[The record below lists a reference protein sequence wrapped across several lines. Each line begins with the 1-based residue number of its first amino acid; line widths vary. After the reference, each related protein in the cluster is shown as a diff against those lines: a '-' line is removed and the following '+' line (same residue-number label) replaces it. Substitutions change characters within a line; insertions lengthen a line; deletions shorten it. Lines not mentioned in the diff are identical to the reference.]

1 MGRTSDAK
9 IRLIEAV
16 IELIWTGSY
25 GSTSVDQI
33 CERAGV
39 KKGSFYHFFESKTDL
54 AIAGIDYSWLEHRR
68 ELDQTF
74 SPVVPPLDRIL
85 NCFRNFRQE
94 QADLFKKH
102 GRVLGCPIHSLGAE
116 ISTVDDRLRNKLQ
129 EILSQFILYYE
140 CAIRDAAAQNLVNTD
155 DAPALARIV
164 FAYSEGLLLHAR
176 MWNDLSYLD
185 EFEAGALTILGA
197 KGKASL
203 APVSSPASASSCL
216 PFPETKAASAAK
228 PAASRAKKA
237 KAPVN
242 SLSN

>member
-9 IRLIEAV
+9 NRLIESMV
-16 IELIWTGSY
+16 ELIWTGNY

-54 AIAGIDYSWLEHRR
+54 ALASLDHSWLEHRR

-74 SPVVPPLDRIL
+74 SPVVPPLERIL

-94 QADLFKKH
+94 QEDLFKKH

-116 ISTVDDRLRNKLQ
+116 VCTVDERLRKKLQ
-129 EILSQFILYYE
+129 DILSQFILYYE
-140 CAIRDAAAQNLVNTD
+140 CAVRDAAAQGLVKAA
-155 DAPALARIV
+155 DAGAMARIV

-185 EFEAGALTILGA
+185 EFETGAMIILGVSA
-197 KGKASL
+197 QTPTASPEEPKPV
-203 APVSSPASASSCL
+203 AP
-216 PFPETKAASAAK
+216 AAK
-228 PAASRAKKA
+228 KK
-237 KAPVN
+237 K
-242 SLSN
+242 

>member
-54 AIAGIDYSWLEHRR
+54 AIIGIEHSWLEHRR

-85 NCFRNFRQE
+85 NCFRNFRKEQE
-94 QADLFKKH
+94 ELLAKH
-102 GRVLGCPIHSLGAE
+102 GRVLGCPVHSLGAE

-140 CAIRDAAAQNLVNTD
+140 CAVRDADAQGII
-155 DAPALARIV
+155 DAPDPNAIARIV

-185 EFEAGALTILGA
+185 EFEAGAMIILGVTQRTPR
-197 KGKASL
+197 GSPKA
-203 APVSSPASASSCL
+203 
-216 PFPETKAASAAK
+216 TKATSKKLSA
-228 PAASRAKKA
+228 
-237 KAPVN
+237 
-242 SLSN
+242 LSN

>member
-54 AIAGIDYSWLEHRR
+54 ALTGIDHSWLEHRR

-94 QADLFKKH
+94 QEDLQKKH

-116 ISTVDDRLRNKLQ
+116 VSTVDDRLRNKLQ

-140 CAIRDAAAQNLVNTD
+140 CAIRDAAAQGLVNTAD
-155 DAPALARIV
+155 PTALARIV

-185 EFEAGALTILGA
+185 EFEAGAMIILGVNRPA
-197 KGKASL
+197 PAPTATASS
-203 APVSSPASASSCL
+203 ATVPSSRPVS
-216 PFPETKAASAAK
+216 
-228 PAASRAKKA
+228 
-237 KAPVN
+237 V
-242 SLSN
+242 LSN

>member
-9 IRLIEAV
+9 IRLIEAM

-54 AIAGIDYSWLEHRR
+54 ALTGIDHSWLEHRR

-74 SPVVPPLDRIL
+74 SPVVPPLDRIV
-85 NCFRNFRQE
+85 NCFRNFRKEQE
-94 QADLFKKH
+94 ELLAKH

-140 CAIRDAAAQNLVNTD
+140 CAVRDADAQGIINAEDPN
-155 DAPALARIV
+155 ALARIV

-185 EFEAGALTILGA
+185 EFENGAMIILGVN
-197 KGKASL
+197 KSPPKKA
-203 APVSSPASASSCL
+203 VK
-216 PFPETKAASAAK
+216 KAAKTPQKQLST
-228 PAASRAKKA
+228 
-237 KAPVN
+237 
-242 SLSN
+242 LSN